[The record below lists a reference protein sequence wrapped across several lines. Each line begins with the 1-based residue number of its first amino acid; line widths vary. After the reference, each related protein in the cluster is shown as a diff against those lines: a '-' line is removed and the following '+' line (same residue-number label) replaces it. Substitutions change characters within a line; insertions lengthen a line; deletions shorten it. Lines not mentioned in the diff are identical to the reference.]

1 MSTAAYLSLP
11 RCGEGLS
18 LGAHKATSCVPRQ
31 KERDPHF
38 PKEKGKKELVAPRFS
53 FGEAVAERLMR
64 SVWKSKI
71 SSVFFLLSLLLFGN
85 SIYIYAKAQVA
96 QVLLE
101 RAFSQSLITGKP
113 VKAWSWADTYPVA
126 RISIDRIG
134 AEAIVLQ
141 GASGKAL
148 AFGPALLNET
158 SRPGARGTSVIAA
171 HRDTHFAFL
180 KNAKLGDLVRVRRD
194 DGLEFVYR
202 VTGTRVVDAKNSG
215 IDRYAAGF
223 HLVLSTCYP
232 FDAITHGSQRYLV
245 EAELVR

>member
-1 MSTAAYLSLP
+1 MTALMITVMAPARVS
-11 RCGEGLS
+11 RR
-18 LGAHKATSCVPRQ
+18 GA
-31 KERDPHF
+31 
-38 PKEKGKKELVAPRFS
+38 LN
-53 FGEAVAERLMR
+53 
-64 SVWKSKI
+64 
-71 SSVFFLLSLLLFGN
+71 LLSGLLLAASFILFGN
-85 SIYIYAKAQVA
+85 SIYIFAKAQLA

-101 RAFSQSLITGKP
+101 RAFSQSLISGKP

-141 GASGKAL
+141 GASGEAL

-158 SRPGARGTSVIAA
+158 SRPGERGTSVMAA

-180 KNAKLGDLVRVRRD
+180 QNVKIGDLIKVTRD
-194 DGLEFVYR
+194 DGLQFIYR
-202 VTGTRVVDAKNSG
+202 ATAMRVVDWNNSG
-215 IDRYAAGF
+215 IDSHAAGF

-232 FDAITHGSQRYLV
+232 FDAITHGSQRFLV

>member
-1 MSTAAYLSLP
+1 MRSINLPFSPRGRRSPNGADEGAVGNWTRITDPSSYAFLRKNAEHSRHLLPQGEKGNILSL
-11 RCGEGLS
+11 
-18 LGAHKATSCVPRQ
+18 
-31 KERDPHF
+31 
-38 PKEKGKKELVAPRFS
+38 
-53 FGEAVAERLMR
+53 
-64 SVWKSKI
+64 
-71 SSVFFLLSLLLFGN
+71 FLIFLSLLLFGN

-101 RAFSQSLITGKP
+101 RAFSQSLVSGKP

-126 RISIDRIG
+126 RIRVDRIG

-141 GASGKAL
+141 GASGEAL

-158 SRPGARGTSVIAA
+158 SRPGERGTSVMAA

-180 KNAKLGDLVRVRRD
+180 QNVKLGDLISVTRD
-194 DGLEFVYR
+194 DGLQFTYR
-202 VTGTRVVDAKNSG
+202 STAMRVVEANNSG
-215 IDRYAAGF
+215 IDAHAAGF

-232 FDAITHGSQRYLV
+232 FNAVTHGTQRYLV